1 MASRVPFALLA
12 AIAFGARMDQ
22 KLDDSDALNAKL
34 DSLRS
39 DMHAEFKDHMKKLE
53 VEMADE
59 RKVLHARLAELDA
72 RVAQLETRT
81 ASEAATVEEDCAD
94 CILNHFAP
102 KEGSQYYQSLCGWMS
117 ELPLDL
123 RLETSSG
130 QSEVGDFYWSDSSML
145 LETCGA
151 CKQVK
156 DKVKNPTDFR
166 AYAETADK
174 KFKEK
179 FPTCKPVDKCDSG
192 ELLEKIEPEGL
203 CAQCFG
209 KNRPDGVELLQTLNN
224 KNCGGDKKPCEFWH
238 TSKAY
243 YVCGKLRTL

>member
-117 ELPLDL
+117 ELPSISAW
-123 RLETSSG
+123 RPVPARAKSAISIG
-130 QSEVGDFYWSDSSML
+130 
-145 LETCGA
+145 
-151 CKQVK
+151 
-156 DKVKNPTDFR
+156 PTARCSWRR
-166 AYAETADK
+166 AAHA
-174 KFKEK
+174 
-179 FPTCKPVDKCDSG
+179 
-192 ELLEKIEPEGL
+192 
-203 CAQCFG
+203 
-209 KNRPDGVELLQTLNN
+209 
-224 KNCGGDKKPCEFWH
+224 
-238 TSKAY
+238 SK
-243 YVCGKLRTL
+243 